1 LQLTTAQNA
10 PESTRNKRQ
19 KLWSATNRLAVPAV
33 IAFLGWLAFV
43 LARWQV
49 WARGHFN
56 RFVMLGSYYS
66 HSHYLPSGMRVADP
80 GAKGYD
86 GQFYYRLSLNPFNW
100 HHTAYGITMDQTYR
114 YTRLGYP
121 ILGWLASAGQH
132 QAVPIALI
140 AINLV
145 CVTAMAV
152 LGGMFAR
159 DAGRHPIWG
168 LAFAAYFG
176 LVISI
181 GRDTAEP
188 LAEACMLA
196 GLLAYRRGR
205 WLLAAAAFGYGGLTR
220 ETILLAPAAIT
231 VTRLVP
237 LIRSRLRF
245 GRQDLAWVIPAAVLV
260 AVQVTARI
268 ALIGGRFPLYTNWRR
283 NLTTPFTAMV
293 DALRYAGGHIDTS
306 NLGLYDITLVEY
318 VTLGIFVLA
327 GFAVL
332 FVTTAPVHERIA
344 FVVSVLIVCALS
356 NQIWG
361 SVFGDG
367 RSMVEPYL
375 FALILLIAT
384 PKRYVNAYVLT
395 ALAAA
400 AVPALFVVARR
411 RILYM

>member
-1 LQLTTAQNA
+1 
-10 PESTRNKRQ
+10 
-19 KLWSATNRLAVPAV
+19 
-33 IAFLGWLAFV
+33 
-43 LARWQV
+43 
-49 WARGHFN
+49 
-56 RFVMLGSYYS
+56 
-66 HSHYLPSGMRVADP
+66 
-80 GAKGYD
+80 
-86 GQFYYRLSLNPFNW
+86 
-100 HHTAYGITMDQTYR
+100 
-114 YTRLGYP
+114 
-121 ILGWLASAGQH
+121 
-132 QAVPIALI
+132 
-140 AINLV
+140 
-145 CVTAMAV
+145 
-152 LGGMFAR
+152 
-159 DAGRHPIWG
+159 
-168 LAFAAYFG
+168 
-176 LVISI
+176 
-181 GRDTAEP
+181 
-188 LAEACMLA
+188 
-196 GLLAYRRGR
+196 
-205 WLLAAAAFGYGGLTR
+205 
-220 ETILLAPAAIT
+220 
-231 VTRLVP
+231 
-237 LIRSRLRF
+237 
-245 GRQDLAWVIPAAVLV
+245 
-260 AVQVTARI
+260 
-268 ALIGGRFPLYTNWRR
+268 
-283 NLTTPFTAMV
+283 MV